1 MDLQAEFYY
10 KNFKPQ
16 ARYLSLRASKTGKP
30 QVEFRYEISDRNS
43 PRQNF
48 TMEFRLEFYGKTSI

>member
-30 QVEFRYEISDRNS
+30 QIEFRYEISTRNS
-43 PRQNF
+43 AAKF
-48 TMEFRLEFYGKTSI
+48 HYGI

>member
-16 ARYLSLRASKTGKP
+16 ARYLSSHASKAGKP
-30 QVEFRYEISDRNS
+30 QVEFY
-43 PRQNF
+43 
-48 TMEFRLEFYGKTSI
+48 YGI

>member
-16 ARYLSLRASKTGKP
+16 ARYLSLRASKTGKS
-30 QVEFRYEISDRNS
+30 QVEFCYEIFDRI
-43 PRQNF
+43 PRGKNF
-48 TMEFRLEFYGKTSI
+48 AMKFRPEF

>member
-1 MDLQAEFYY
+1 MDLRAEFYY

-30 QVEFRYEISDRNS
+30 LMEFRYEISARNS
-43 PRQNF
+43 AVK
-48 TMEFRLEFYGKTSI
+48 FRYGI